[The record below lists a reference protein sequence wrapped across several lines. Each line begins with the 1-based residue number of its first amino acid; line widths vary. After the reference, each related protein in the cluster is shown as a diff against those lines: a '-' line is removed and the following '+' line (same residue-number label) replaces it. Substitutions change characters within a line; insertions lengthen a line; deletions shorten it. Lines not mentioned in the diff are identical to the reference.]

1 MSLANYKSRC
11 IEKYK
16 MANPDKDIPA
26 NMGSKWTDAEEK
38 ALLDSTRKNLD
49 IEEIAKKHGRTQG
62 AISARLEVVAMR
74 MYEENRYD
82 TEYIEEL
89 TKMNESRIQEA
100 IYKKNKSKGSGYG
113 SGYGSGNYYETKNTR
128 DVEIDIIKKDLQK
141 YYEELKE
148 LKATIKDIMDMN
160 SKNNKDEIDDLKKQL
175 QNMIDI
181 HNIKKEIVELRK
193 DTVELRK
200 DTERLTQVVAD
211 LSATA
216 SFAK

>member
-16 MANPDKDIPA
+16 IANPDKDIPA
-26 NMGSKWTDAEEK
+26 NMGSKWTDAEER
-38 ALLDSTRKNLD
+38 ALLDSSRNNLD

-62 AISARLEVVAMR
+62 AINARLEVVAMR
-74 MYEENRYD
+74 MYEDNLYD

-89 TKMNESRIQEA
+89 TKMNECRIQEA

-113 SGYGSGNYYETKNTR
+113 SGNYCESKNTR
-128 DVEIDIIKKDLQK
+128 DIERDSIKRDLQK
-141 YYEELKE
+141 YYDELQELKT
-148 LKATIKDIMDMN
+148 TITNIMDMY
-160 SKNNKDEIDDLKKQL
+160 SKNNKDEVDDLKKQI

-193 DTVELRK
+193 DT
-200 DTERLTQVVAD
+200 ERLTQAVAAVAVVA
-211 LSATA
+211 
-216 SFAK
+216 K

>member
-74 MYEENRYD
+74 MYEDNRYD

-100 IYKKNKSKGSGYG
+100 IYKKNKSKG

-148 LKATIKDIMDMN
+148 LKDTIKDIMDMN
-160 SKNNKDEIDDLKKQL
+160 SKNNKDEIDNLKKQI

-181 HNIKKEIVELRK
+181 HNIKKEIV
-193 DTVELRK
+193 DLRK

-211 LSATA
+211 FSATVA
-216 SFAK
+216 AK

>member
-16 MANPDKDIPA
+16 IANPDKDIPA
-26 NMGSKWTDAEEK
+26 NMGSKWTDTEER
-38 ALLDSTRKNLD
+38 ALLDSTRNNLD

-74 MYEENRYD
+74 MYEDNRYD

-113 SGYGSGNYYETKNTR
+113 NYYETKNTR
-128 DVEIDIIKKDLQK
+128 DVEIDVLKKDLQK

-148 LKATIKDIMDMN
+148 LKEIIKNIMDMN
-160 SKNNKDEIDDLKKQL
+160 SKNNKDEIDDLKKQI

-181 HNIKKEIVELRK
+181 HNIKKEIVELQ
-193 DTVELRK
+193 K
-200 DTERLTQVVAD
+200 DTERLTQTVAAYTAVVA
-211 LSATA
+211 
-216 SFAK
+216 AK

>member
-26 NMGSKWTDAEEK
+26 NMGSKWTDAEER

-82 TEYIEEL
+82 TEYIEEV

-113 SGYGSGNYYETKNTR
+113 SGNYYETKNTR
-128 DVEIDIIKKDLQK
+128 YVEIDIIKKDLQK

-148 LKATIKDIMDMN
+148 LKDTIKNIMDMN
-160 SKNNKDEIDDLKKQL
+160 SKNNKDEIDDLKKQI

-181 HNIKKEIVELRK
+181 HNIKREIV
-193 DTVELRK
+193 DLRK
-200 DTERLTQVVAD
+200 DTERLTQVVAG

-216 SFAK
+216 AK

>member
-16 MANPDKDIPA
+16 IANPDKDIPA
-26 NMGSKWTDAEEK
+26 NMGSKWTDTEER
-38 ALLDSTRKNLD
+38 ALLDSTRNNLD

-74 MYEENRYD
+74 MYEDNRYD

-100 IYKKNKSKGSGYG
+100 IYKKNKSKGSGYC
-113 SGYGSGNYYETKNTR
+113 NYYETKNTR

-148 LKATIKDIMDMN
+148 LKEIIKNIMDMN
-160 SKNNKDEIDDLKKQL
+160 SKNNKDEIDDLKKQI

-181 HNIKKEIVELRK
+181 HNIKKEIVELQ
-193 DTVELRK
+193 K
-200 DTERLTQVVAD
+200 DTERLTQTVA
-211 LSATA
+211 AVA
-216 SFAK
+216 AAK

>member
-16 MANPDKDIPA
+16 IANPDKDIPA
-26 NMGSKWTDAEEK
+26 NMGSKWTDAEER
-38 ALLDSTRKNLD
+38 ALLDSSRNNLD

-62 AISARLEVVAMR
+62 AINARLEVIAMR
-74 MYEENRYD
+74 MYEDNLYD

-89 TKMNESRIQEA
+89 TKMNECRIQEA

-113 SGYGSGNYYETKNTR
+113 SGYYCETKNTR
-128 DVEIDIIKKDLQK
+128 DIEIDALKKDLEK
-141 YYEELKE
+141 YSDELQELKT
-148 LKATIKDIMDMN
+148 TITNIMDMN
-160 SKNNKDEIDDLKKQL
+160 SKNNKDEVDDLKKQI

-193 DTVELRK
+193 DT
-200 DTERLTQVVAD
+200 ERLTQAVA
-211 LSATA
+211 AIA
-216 SFAK
+216 AAAK

>member
-16 MANPDKDIPA
+16 IANPDKDIPA
-26 NMGSKWTDAEEK
+26 NMGSKWTDAEER
-38 ALLDSTRKNLD
+38 ALLDSSRNNLD

-62 AISARLEVVAMR
+62 AINARLEVVAMR
-74 MYEENRYD
+74 MYEDNLYD

-89 TKMNESRIQEA
+89 TKMNECRIQEA

-113 SGYGSGNYYETKNTR
+113 YGSGNGNYCESKNTR
-128 DVEIDIIKKDLQK
+128 DIEIDVLKRDLQK
-141 YYEELKE
+141 YYDELQELKT
-148 LKATIKDIMDMN
+148 TITNIMDMY
-160 SKNNKDEIDDLKKQL
+160 SKNNKDEVDDLKKQI

-193 DTVELRK
+193 DT
-200 DTERLTQVVAD
+200 ERLTQAVAAVAVVA
-211 LSATA
+211 
-216 SFAK
+216 K

>member
-16 MANPDKDIPA
+16 IANPDKDIPA
-26 NMGSKWTDAEEK
+26 NMGSKWTDAEER
-38 ALLDSTRKNLD
+38 ALLDSSRNNLD

-74 MYEENRYD
+74 MYEDNRYD

-89 TKMNESRIQEA
+89 TKINECRIQEA
-100 IYKKNKSKGSGYG
+100 IYKKNKSKGGGSGYG
-113 SGYGSGNYYETKNTR
+113 SGYYCETKNTR
-128 DVEIDIIKKDLQK
+128 DIEIDVLKRDLQK
-141 YYEELKE
+141 YSDELQELKT
-148 LKATIKDIMDMN
+148 TITNIMDMN
-160 SKNNKDEIDDLKKQL
+160 SKNNKDEVDDLKKQI

-193 DTVELRK
+193 DT
-200 DTERLTQVVAD
+200 ERLTQTVA
-211 LSATA
+211 SI
-216 SFAK
+216 AK